1 MKYVN
6 KMFQQSLYKNTNVKA
21 NYNNIKNLK
30 KILSNII

>member
-1 MKYVN
+1 MFLN
-6 KMFQQSLYKNTNVKA
+6 KSLYKNTNVKA